1 MWVATP
7 LTEDEHLYLKGG
19 GTGPKGKGKGKGE
32 GSEARAFAA
41 RADMA
46 VEWSAS
52 TCISHMYFMCIP
64 CVSYVWMMCVLMPIC
79 CVDGMHVYLGI
90 DFSTFPMCPRA
101 HTHTHHTQTA
111 SA

>member
-7 LTEDEHLYLKGG
+7 LTEDEHPYLKGG

-52 TCISHMYFMCIP
+52 TCISHMYFMYP
-64 CVSYVWMMCVLMPIC
+64 MCVIC
-79 CVDGMHVYLGI
+79 LDDVCVLCVR
-90 DFSTFPMCPRA
+90 TA
-101 HTHTHHTQTA
+101 H
-111 SA
+111 